1 MDEQPTNG
9 VPEKGQPGDVVAATV
24 TAMPLP
30 EDFTRAMAQTRHEL
44 RTPLNHIIGYS
55 ELLLDEA
62 EEQGLG
68 DLTGDLS
75 KIRDAG
81 RRLLGMLNAL
91 LTPDALASRLVA
103 SGGVLPTGSGGAPAP
118 LSPLTAA
125 MDRAPRDESAVAEL
139 AFASILAPFPDVV
152 PLFPAEN
159 PLLVVDDDPSNR
171 EVLGRLLSGMGY
183 PVMGA
188 ADGAAALAI
197 LSAYPCDAVFLD
209 IMMPVMDG
217 YQALVEIRGDANLRH
232 VPVIMVSALD
242 EIQVVAR
249 CIEAGAEDYLP
260 KPFNPTILK
269 ARLVAALEKKR
280 LRDQERALYAELA
293 VAHDKLQKAER
304 LREDMTRLLVQDLR
318 MPLMSLLTSLEMSAH
333 LGDEEPATERR
344 EFLELAIKGGDK
356 TLAMVNGLLDIASAE
371 DGVLPLERTLYPP
384 IPVAQHAALHVAE
397 LARAKGVTCELR
409 VDTPELP
416 PLYVDSGRIRHA
428 LISLLENAIKWTAD
442 GGRITLS
449 VAADALPSGAPAVAF
464 RVEDTGAAVPSG
476 RSEDLLDR
484 FDQVEARQDGLRVSP
499 GLALT
504 FAKYVAEAHGGELR
518 IDGHGEERGAIF
530 SLVLP
535 LTS

>member
-1 MDEQPTNG
+1 MTEQPT
-9 VPEKGQPGDVVAATV
+9 EAAVVAT
-24 TAMPLP
+24 LP

-62 EEQGLG
+62 EEQCLA

-91 LTPDALASRLVA
+91 LTPDAMANRL
-103 SGGVLPTGSGGAPAP
+103 LMMEGAPSPDNAIPRVAGGGEEQAP
-118 LSPLTAA
+118 EEGSEIA
-125 MDRAPRDESAVAEL
+125 RL
-139 AFASILAPFPDVV
+139 AFASILAPLPDVI
-152 PLFPAEN
+152 PLIAAEN
-159 PLLVVDDDPSNR
+159 PLLVVDDDQSNR

-183 PVMGA
+183 SVMGA
-188 ADGAAALAI
+188 PDGRAALAI

-217 YQALVEIRGDANLRH
+217 YQALVAIRGDANLRH

-293 VAHDKLQKAER
+293 VAHDKLQNAER

-318 MPLMSLLTSLEMSAH
+318 MPLTSLLTSLEMSAN
-333 LGDEEPATERR
+333 LGDDEPATERR
-344 EFLELAIKGGDK
+344 EFLDLALKGGNK
-356 TLAMVNGLLDIASAE
+356 TLAMVNGLLDIAKAE
-371 DGVLPLERTLYPP
+371 DGVLPLSRTLYPP
-384 IPVAQHAALHVAE
+384 VPIAQLAALHVAE
-397 LARAKGVTCELR
+397 MARAKGVTCELKAN
-409 VDTPELP
+409 TPELP
-416 PLYVDSGRIRHA
+416 PLYVDSGRVRHA
-428 LISLLENAIKWTAD
+428 LINLLENAIKWT
-442 GGRITLS
+442 GEEGQVTLS
-449 VAADALPSGAPAVAF
+449 VGMDTLSSGAPAVAF
-464 RVEDTGAAVPSG
+464 QVADTGATVPSG
-476 RSEDLLDR
+476 RTEDLLDR
-484 FDQVEARQDGLRVSP
+484 FEQVEARQEGLRVSP

-504 FAKYVAEAHGGELR
+504 FSKYVAEAHGGELR
-518 IDGHGEERGAIF
+518 VDSGEPERGATF
-530 SLVLP
+530 SLLLP
-535 LTS
+535 RIA